1 MIHVYGITYAGVELP
16 GAMEGLGQRPVRTV
30 EKGELAAVVTELD
43 DPPRTRADLDA
54 HAKVQA
60 AVVAEATLVP
70 LRFGT
75 LLDDEAELKDG
86 LLGRH
91 APELLEVLGSVDG
104 RVQMTVK
111 AVYHEGAVLREAV
124 QAHPELKRESDRL
137 TARGD
142 REGDRDAWVRLGE
155 RVAHVVEGR
164 RAADE
169 AAIVAR
175 LEPHAE
181 QMIVEEPGHER
192 MAARLQLLV
201 PRDGREALDAAVAEL
216 GAEQEQRIAI
226 RYVGP
231 LAPYSFC
238 DLSLDGTATWA

>member
-1 MIHVYGITYAGVELP
+1 MIHVYGITHANTALP
-16 GAMEGLGQRPVRTV
+16 GALEGLGQRPVRLV
-30 EKGELAAVVTELD
+30 SQGELAAVVTDLD
-43 DPPRTRADLDA
+43 EPPRTRADLDS
-54 HAKVQA
+54 HAQVQGA
-60 AVVAEATLVP
+60 IVAEATLVP

-75 LLDDEAELKDG
+75 LLEDEGELREG

-91 APELLEVLGSVDG
+91 AGELRDVLASVDG

-111 AVYHEGAVLREAV
+111 AVYHEGTMLREAV

-137 TARGD
+137 SARND

-155 RVAHVVEGR
+155 HVAHIVEGR
-164 RAADE
+164 RLADE
-169 AAIVAR
+169 GAIVGA

-181 QMIVEEPGHER
+181 QILVEEPGHER

-201 PRDGREALDAAVAEL
+201 RRDRRAALDAAVAAL
-216 GAEQEQRIAI
+216 GAEQEPRMTL

-231 LAPYSFC
+231 LAPYSFS
-238 DLSLDGTATWA
+238 DLALDGTAAWA